1 MALPKLDGFPEPV
14 ITTAFPEP
22 VSYNCAN
29 VRSMPVGNTLDF
41 RNGEY
46 I

>member
-1 MALPKLDGFPEPV
+1 MALPKLDGFHEPV
-14 ITTAFPEP
+14 ITAFPEP

-29 VRSMPVGNTLDF
+29 VRSRPVGNTLDF